1 LDTIFATQKRWGI
14 CGIFEYIYADM
25 AGTDLELWQDILAG
39 DTRAW
44 EALVRRYQ
52 ALIYTIAIRAGLSMD
67 DAADCF
73 QQTWVVLYRNRR
85 KLKDPSRLSAWLV
98 TTAKREALRLRK
110 TAARTSSTDDTLD
123 RPDPGLLPDE
133 DILLLERQANL
144 EIAIGA
150 LKPQCRRVIE
160 AFFFAPDDRTYEQ
173 IARSLGIAPN
183 SLGPIRRR
191 CLERLKEILVKNGYL
206 EVRDGGKVTL

>member
-1 LDTIFATQKRWGI
+1 
-14 CGIFEYIYADM
+14 M

-39 DTRAW
+39 DAGAW

-52 ALIYTIAIRAGLSMD
+52 ALIYTVAIRAGLSMD

-98 TTAKREALRLRK
+98 TTAKRESLRLRK
-110 TAARTSSTDDTLD
+110 IAARSSETGDIIDQHD
-123 RPDPGLLPDE
+123 PDLLPDE
-133 DILLLERQANL
+133 AMLQLERQANL
-144 EIAIGA
+144 EIAIGE
-150 LKPQCRRVIE
+150 LKPQCRRVVE
-160 AFFFAPDDRTYEQ
+160 AFFFASDDHTYEQ
-173 IARSLGIAPN
+173 IATSLGIAPN